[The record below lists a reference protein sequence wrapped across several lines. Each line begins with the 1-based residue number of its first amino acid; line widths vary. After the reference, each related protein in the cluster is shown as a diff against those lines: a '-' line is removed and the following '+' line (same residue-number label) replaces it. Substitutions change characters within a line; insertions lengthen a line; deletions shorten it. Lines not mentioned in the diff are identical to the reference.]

1 LKPAIGYIV
10 DAIDRACRYAN
21 NAISLAGLDQDEQ
34 AQDAIVRTMDV
45 IGEAV
50 TWLQKVVPELIGV
63 HPEVP

>member
-1 LKPAIGYIV
+1 M
-10 DAIDRACRYAN
+10 
-21 NAISLAGLDQDEQ
+21 SLAGLDQDEQ